1 MPSDLERSLRRL
13 MLGVRADW
21 GLYVKFTGSG
31 EEIAFKADTMMD
43 TMSVI
48 KIPLLATLF
57 RACDRGAL
65 DLAQTYT
72 LETRYKRFG
81 TGVLQAMDDGMV
93 FSLRDAATL
102 MIIESDNTA
111 TDYCYDAVGGPDA
124 VNETMRE
131 LGLADID
138 VMGDGFDWFSALA
151 ASIDPALGELSPA
164 ALFRAGY
171 PELSPAEWEA
181 ARERYHF
188 ETGRPF
194 SRATAR
200 CIGQL
205 LEMIWNDECA
215 SAESCAAM
223 REILGRQI
231 SRSRLP
237 KYLPEARVAHK
248 TGDFNP
254 FIANDVGVIESRAAA
269 PIIISVLVAGHRGL
283 WENLEDTIARMAE
296 KIWEYG
302 VYAG

>member
-1 MPSDLERSLRRL
+1 

-102 MIIESDNTA
+102 MIIDSDNTA

-171 PELSPAEWEA
+171 PE
-181 ARERYHF
+181 
-188 ETGRPF
+188 
-194 SRATAR
+194 
-200 CIGQL
+200 
-205 LEMIWNDECA
+205 D
-215 SAESCAAM
+215 
-223 REILGRQI
+223 
-231 SRSRLP
+231 
-237 KYLPEARVAHK
+237 ARVAHK